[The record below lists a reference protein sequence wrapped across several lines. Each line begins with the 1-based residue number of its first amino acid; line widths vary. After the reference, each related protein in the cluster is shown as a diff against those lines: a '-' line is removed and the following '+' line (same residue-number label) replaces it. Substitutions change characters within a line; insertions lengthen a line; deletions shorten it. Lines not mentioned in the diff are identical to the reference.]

1 MGRKFFAILG
11 VVVFAGIL
19 GGCSANSVKLDGAA
33 LSKIQHKKLAVVIG
47 ERTKLK
53 IMTPAKAVAGS
64 GLLAAV
70 VVDALS
76 DDLAVNYA
84 ITDPAIAVS
93 QAISRKLV
101 SKHGMSMIKSHR
113 LADVLLQVTTP
124 YWEVRYGSLA
134 WMSYHPAVMITAKL
148 LDARTKKVLS
158 SGHCQNI
165 KPITKTRGYD
175 EILANNGALLK
186 VDLNQIASKCA
197 QEILAKAF

>member
-1 MGRKFFAILG
+1 MVRKFFAVLG
-11 VVVFAGIL
+11 VVFLAGL
-19 GGCSANSVKLDGAA
+19 LAGCSASSVKLDGAA

-47 ERTKLK
+47 DRTKLK

-84 ITDPAIAVS
+84 IADPAITVGD
-93 QAISRKLV
+93 AISRKLV
-101 SKHGMSMIKSHR
+101 SKHGMSMIKSPR
-113 LADVLLQVTTP
+113 LADVILGVTTA
-124 YWEVRYGSLA
+124 YWEVRYGSLS
-134 WMSYHPAVMITAKL
+134 WMSYSPVVVIKANLM
-148 LDARTKKVLS
+148 DARTKKVLS
-158 SGHCQNI
+158 SGQCHYA

-186 VDLNQIASKCA
+186 ADLQKIASRCA
-197 QEILAKAF
+197 RDILAKAF